1 MRKEFRLPDP
11 GEGLADADIVAWL
24 VAPGDHVEVNQTI
37 LEIETA
43 KSLVELP
50 CPWTGTVIELLV
62 AEGDNVAVGTPV
74 LAVEVEGADGE
85 GSADA
90 DRAGSSPAASAG
102 SSPAA
107 GAGGEGD
114 RPPIGDAAYVTAATA
129 ARSRTLGSFSPG

>member
-50 CPWTGTVIELLV
+50 CPWTGTVIELGQRV
-62 AEGDNVAVGTPV
+62 V
-74 LAVEVEGADGE
+74 VEVAGVNVLRGHLDLKLIHVEGGV
-85 GSADA
+85 
-90 DRAGSSPAASAG
+90 R
-102 SSPAA
+102 
-107 GAGGEGD
+107 
-114 RPPIGDAAYVTAATA
+114 
-129 ARSRTLGSFSPG
+129 